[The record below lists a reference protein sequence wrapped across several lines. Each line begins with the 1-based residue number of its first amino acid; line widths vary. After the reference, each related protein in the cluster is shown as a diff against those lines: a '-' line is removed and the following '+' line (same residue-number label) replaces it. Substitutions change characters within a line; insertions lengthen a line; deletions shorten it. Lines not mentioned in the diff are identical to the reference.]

1 MIRQHPRAALPNAG
15 RAPRATPRSTT
26 SSTKHADRVATH
38 SLCAIALAC
47 SAAFGMATAPEY
59 ASAQNAPLPTTTMSV
74 ALPEQ
79 PLAQTLNALSRQSGV
94 AIGADGALL
103 AGRTAPPLQGSL
115 TLQQAL
121 DTALR
126 GSGLV
131 PVRSGPGTITIQRQ
145 AAGSAAIST
154 LPAVSVTADAIAS
167 GLPAPYAG
175 GQVARGSRLGIL
187 GNKDMLDTPFSATQ
201 YTSQLIE
208 DQQAQN
214 LGDILV
220 NDPAIR
226 NTYSRDAGRDEFNIR
241 GFTLFNYDISFN
253 GLYGMS
259 PRDSSSL
266 IGVERVDVLR
276 GPNALLNG
284 MAPAGS
290 VGGAINLV
298 PKRAGPEPLN
308 RVTLSYMEG
317 GQFGTHVDL
326 ARRFGE
332 NKEWGVRL
340 NAIRRSGDTPV
351 DHSSAALSAVALG
364 VDYQGDK
371 VRLEADVNY
380 QKRRT
385 GARSGLLL
393 PDSGVAIGRAPD
405 NKTNF
410 LPDWTYW
417 DVKELAATM
426 RGEIDLSPNLTAYG
440 AAGAMNYD
448 FTSLQTSFLLQ
459 DPAGSLIGRPV
470 RLNQYVDT
478 RTAEG
483 GVRGKFATGGLQ
495 HVAVASVSTLTMNS
509 GSRRQN
515 GSVISSNLYSPVFNA
530 RPEIAIADGVP
541 KTGQTRL
548 NSIALADTISMA
560 DQRLQ
565 LTLGARR
572 QQVES
577 SNFDAVTGN
586 RIDPSYKKSAIT
598 PVAALVFKVTPVLSV
613 YGNYIEGLTQGPT
626 APADAINANQMFP
639 PSKAKQMEVGTKYDF
654 GRFAATFSAFQF
666 ERANGYR
673 NPATNVFGVDGQQR
687 NRGLELVTQGE
698 VATGVRL
705 LAGAA
710 FTDGKLTR
718 TEGGLNDGRNAP
730 AVPRFQFNAAAEWD
744 TPFLVGL
751 TLTTR
756 AVRTS
761 SQFVDTENVQQIPG
775 WTRFDV
781 GARYRFVAGKTPITI
796 RAAIENV
803 ADKNYWQSAARQ
815 GLTIGAPR
823 TLLLSVSA
831 DI

>member
-1 MIRQHPRAALPNAG
+1 MIRQSPLAALSAASRP
-15 RAPRATPRSTT
+15 PRATI
-26 SSTKHADRVATH
+26 H
-38 SLCAIALAC
+38 SLCAMALAC
-47 SAAFGMATAPEY
+47 SAALGLATAPGQV
-59 ASAQNAPLPTTTMSV
+59 AAQAAPLPAPTLQI

-103 AGRTAPPLQGSL
+103 AGRTAPALQGSL

-121 DTALR
+121 DSALR

-145 AAGSAAIST
+145 AVGSAAIST
-154 LPAVSVTADAIAS
+154 LPAVSVTADAVAS
-167 GLPAPYAG
+167 GPPAPYAG

-241 GFTLFNYDISFN
+241 GFTLYNYDISFN

-266 IGVERVDVLR
+266 IGIERVDVLR

-298 PKRAGPEPLN
+298 PKRAGPNPLN
-308 RVTLSYMEG
+308 RVTLSYMDA

-351 DHSSAALSAVALG
+351 DHSSSNLSAVALG
-364 VDYQGDK
+364 IDYQGER
-371 VRLEADVNY
+371 VRLEMDVNY

-385 GARSGLLL
+385 SARSGLLL
-393 PDSGVAIGRAPD
+393 VDAGVQIGRAPD

-417 DVKELAATM
+417 DVKELAATV
-426 RGEIDLSPNLTAYG
+426 RGEVDIAPNLTAYG

-448 FTSLQTSFLLQ
+448 FTSLQTTWLLQ
-459 DPAGSLIGRPV
+459 DSAGNLAGRPT

-483 GVRGKFATGGLQ
+483 GLRGKFSTGGLQ
-495 HVAVASVSTLTMNS
+495 HVAVASVSTLNLDS
-509 GSRRQN
+509 GTRRQN
-515 GSVISSNLYSPVFNA
+515 GSFIFSNVYSPTSSP
-530 RPEIAIADGVP
+530 RPDIAIAAGVP
-541 KTGQTRL
+541 KTGETRL
-548 NSIALADTISMA
+548 NSIALADTISTA
-560 DQRLQ
+560 DQRIQ

-572 QQVES
+572 QQVETS
-577 SNFDAVTGN
+577 SFDAVTGN
-586 RIDPSYKKSAIT
+586 RDDPAYKKSAIT
-598 PVAALVFKVTPVLSV
+598 PVAALLFKATPSLSV
-613 YGNYIEGLTQGPT
+613 YGNYIEGLTQVPT
-626 APADAINANQMFP
+626 PTTADNADQMFP
-639 PSKAKQMEVGTKYDF
+639 PTKAKQIEIGSKYDF
-654 GRFAATFSAFQF
+654 GRFAATVSAFQI
-666 ERANGYR
+666 ERANGR
-673 NPATNVFGVDGQQR
+673 LVRGTNIFAVDGQQR
-687 NRGLELVTQGE
+687 NRGLELITQGE
-698 VATGVRL
+698 AAVGVRL

-710 FTDGKLTR
+710 YTQGKLTK
-718 TEGGLNDGRNAP
+718 TEGGLNDGRSAA
-730 AVPRFQFNAAAEWD
+730 AVPRLQLNAAAEWD

-751 TLTTR
+751 TLTAR

-761 SQFVDTENVQQIPG
+761 SQYVDDDNAQQIPG
-775 WTRFDV
+775 WTRVDV
-781 GARYRFVAGKTPITI
+781 GARYRFVSGKTPITI

-803 ADKNYWQSAARQ
+803 ADKNYWQSGARQ

-823 TLLLSVSA
+823 TFLLSVSA